1 MLTSIIGYPLAD
13 GAPRNFF
20 RCKDGEV
27 YDAVYDR
34 LLLFL
39 EKLFIIVRD
48 EVKKLPTQVDTP
60 LSVLWYNHLLEGDGQ
75 TRQRIYEKVVTTTE
89 ASLYSM
95 SNGINEINRC
105 VELP

>member
-13 GAPRNFF
+13 EAPRDFF
-20 RCKDGEV
+20 CCRHGDN
-27 YDAVYDR
+27 YDTIYDR

-39 EKLFIIVRD
+39 EKLFIVVSD

-60 LSVLWYNHLLEGDGQ
+60 LPVLWYNHLLEGDGQ
-75 TRQRIYEKVVTTTE
+75 TRRRIYEKVVTTTE
-89 ASLYSM
+89 ASHYLM
-95 SNGINEINRC
+95 GNGINEINCC